1 MNNKVLKAL
10 TLVMLITTLL
20 LLALFGLML
29 IYSAVIIKVIYP
41 IMAFSLFFALFLMF
55 SVHYIKCYLHISGAK
70 TIDSKRIEKVKMT
83 NHTFAALWGFIS
95 AIMVIILLVAT
106 LILRAYFDFQW
117 YFLIVAVVSSLYS
130 INLALIGKSIS

>member
-1 MNNKVLKAL
+1 
-10 TLVMLITTLL
+10 MLITTLL

-41 IMAFSLFFALFLMF
+41 IIVFSLFFALFLMF

-70 TIDSKRIEKVKMT
+70 NIDSKRIEKAKRT
-83 NHTFAALWGFIS
+83 NHTLAAFWGLIS
-95 AIMVIILLVAT
+95 AIMVIILLVTT
-106 LILRAYFDFQW
+106 LILKAYFDFQW

-130 INLALIGKSIS
+130 INLALIGKSMS